1 MITRVVAMVMFGGYS
16 ERNQA
21 PKVAD
26 TIHDSLDQAGYKDVS
41 VKQDRD
47 KGVVTLERARNRNAR

>member
-1 MITRVVAMVMFGGYS
+1 MVMFGGYS

-47 KGVVTLERARNRNAR
+47 KGVVTPERARNRNAR